1 MEQNIVYKGL
11 KNLDS
16 FEISKV
22 QTLVERY
29 FPKVQRHF
37 SNASLIVDVKT
48 ADITG
53 NRKRYTIL
61 LRVLAPNKTI
71 LSAKHTDWEL
81 QRAVHRAFDN
91 IKNEAGHKFRV
102 GVVNRQRKSFKEMK

>member
-1 MEQNIVYKGL
+1 MEQTITFKGL
-11 KNLDS
+11 KKLDS

-22 QTLVERY
+22 QTLTERY

-37 SNASLIVDVKT
+37 SNATLSVDVKT
-48 ADITG
+48 ANVAG
-53 NRKRYTIL
+53 KRKRYTVL
-61 LRVLAPNKTI
+61 LRVLSPNKTI

-91 IKNEAGHKFRV
+91 IENEARHKFKV
-102 GVVNRQRKSFKEMK
+102 GVVNRRKKDFTEI